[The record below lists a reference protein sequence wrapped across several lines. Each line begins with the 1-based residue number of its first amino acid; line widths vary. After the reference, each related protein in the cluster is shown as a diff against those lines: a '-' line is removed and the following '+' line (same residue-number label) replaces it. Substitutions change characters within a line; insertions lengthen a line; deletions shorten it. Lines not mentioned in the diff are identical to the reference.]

1 MSRSVLPFPVL
12 PGKTEADIR
21 SIAERFTAEPEAYF
35 ESRQRAGV
43 TLERVYWQHTPMGD
57 FVVGYVESERSVA
70 EVLGAYAEGAT
81 EIDRFFAATVKEVHG
96 IDITQP
102 PEGPPPETVGEW
114 VDPAVTQRRRG
125 LGFCAPLIPGQE
137 DRGRAWAKET
147 FDHEGMTTSRRALD
161 QNIEVV
167 TISYTPHGPVA
178 AVYLEGADPV
188 EGNRTFAASTEPFDV
203 RFKEELGT
211 LFPPF
216 IDFNQ
221 PVPGIT
227 EIFDSHA
234 LPTRT

>member
-1 MSRSVLPFPVL
+1 
-12 PGKTEADIR
+12 
-21 SIAERFTAEPEAYF
+21 
-35 ESRQRAGV
+35 
-43 TLERVYWQHTPMGD
+43 MGD
-57 FVVGYVESERSVA
+57 FVVGYVESQRSVA
-70 EVLGAYAEGAT
+70 EVLGAYAEGPT

-96 IDITQP
+96 IDSTQP

-147 FDHEGMTTSRRALD
+147 FGQEGMTTSRRTLD
-161 QNIEVV
+161 QNVEVI
-167 TISYTPHGPVA
+167 TLSYTPHGSVA

-211 LFPPF
+211 LYPPF

-221 PVPGIT
+221 PIPG
-227 EIFDSHA
+227 S
-234 LPTRT
+234 PRSSTRTPCPPAPDPRPHPAHTPDTRQRP

>member
-1 MSRSVLPFPVL
+1 V
-12 PGKTEADIR
+12 I
-21 SIAERFTAEPEAYF
+21 
-35 ESRQRAGV
+35 
-43 TLERVYWQHTPMGD
+43 
-57 FVVGYVESERSVA
+57 
-70 EVLGAYAEGAT
+70 
-81 EIDRFFAATVKEVHG
+81 
-96 IDITQP
+96 
-102 PEGPPPETVGEW
+102 
-114 VDPAVTQRRRG
+114 
-125 LGFCAPLIPGQE
+125 
-137 DRGRAWAKET
+137 GRAWAKET

-203 RFKEELGT
+203 RFKEELGN
-211 LFPPF
+211 LFPPI

-221 PVPGIT
+221 PVPAIT